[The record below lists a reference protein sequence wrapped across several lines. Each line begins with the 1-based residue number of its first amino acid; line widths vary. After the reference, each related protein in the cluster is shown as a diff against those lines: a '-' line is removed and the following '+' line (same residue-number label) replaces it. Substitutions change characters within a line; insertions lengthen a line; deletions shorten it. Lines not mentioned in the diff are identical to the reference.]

1 MPNIPQSTEKII
13 QKFIDRVNKLLGKR
27 VNYMA
32 LMLEEITTKTRI

>member
-13 QKFIDRVNKLLGKR
+13 QEFIDRVNKLLR
-27 VNYMA
+27 RLYYMA